1 MISPHGGRLINR
13 ILTKE
18 QVKALLQKKGQVPHL
33 VVEESILKDIFNICY
48 GVFSPLQGFLCR
60 SDYESVIHNMRLS
73 DDTAWTIPIV
83 LDVVSDFA
91 SGLKE
96 GEDILLDSS
105 EGKSVAVLHLK
116 EKYSYD
122 KDEFS
127 KKVFATS
134 DEAHPGVAK
143 VKNMNPVL
151 LGGEIDLIEEPPL
164 PFGNYTLKPIETRF
178 LFEKKGW
185 NDVVGFQTRNVPH
198 LGHEYVQKNALAFTD
213 GLFINPVIGKKK
225 KGDFTDEVIL
235 DSYNALLK
243 HYYLKERAVMSVLQL
258 EMRYA
263 GPKEA
268 ILHAIVRKNF
278 GCTHFIVGRD
288 HAGVGNFYDPFAA
301 HEIFKEFPD
310 LEIAPLFFSSF
321 FYCKK
326 CGGVSND
333 KTCPHS
339 DEFKINFSG
348 TKMRELLKAGKAPS
362 SELMREEVVEEILK
376 HKKIFVE

>member
-13 ILTKE
+13 VLSKE
-18 QVKALLQKKGQVPHL
+18 QAGKLLYKKGQLPHIA
-33 VVEESILKDIFNICY
+33 VDESILRDIFNICY
-48 GVFSPLQGFLCR
+48 GVFSPLEGFLCKK
-60 SDYESVIHNMRLS
+60 DYESVINTMRLN
-73 DDTAWTIPIV
+73 DDTPWTIPIV
-83 LDVVSDFA
+83 LDVPSDIA

-96 GEDILLDSS
+96 GQDVLLDSHD
-105 EGKSVAVLHLK
+105 GKSVAVLHIK

-122 KDEFS
+122 KEEFA
-127 KKVFATS
+127 KKVFGTS

-143 VKNMNPVL
+143 VKRMNPILV
-151 LGGEIDLIEEPPL
+151 GGDIDLIEEPDL
-164 PFGNYTLKPIETRF
+164 PFGNFTLKPVETRF
-178 LFEKKGW
+178 LFESKGW
-185 NDVVGFQTRNVPH
+185 KDVVGFQTRNVPH
-198 LGHEYVQKNALAFTD
+198 LGHEYIQKTALAFTD

-235 DSYNALLK
+235 DSYNALIE
-243 HYYLKERAVMSVLQL
+243 HYYLKERTVMSILQL

-288 HAGVGNFYDPFAA
+288 HAGVGKFYDPFAA
-301 HEIFKEFPD
+301 HEIFKQFPD
-310 LEIAPLFFSSF
+310 LEITPLFFNSF

-326 CGGVSND
+326 CGGVSNE

-339 DEFKINFSG
+339 DEFKIDFSG
-348 TKMRELLKAGKAPS
+348 TKMRALLEAGKIPEP
-362 SELMREEVVEEILK
+362 ELMREEVVREILK
-376 HKKIFVE
+376 HKKMFVE

>member
-1 MISPHGGRLINR
+1 MISPHGGKLINR
-13 ILTKE
+13 VLTKE
-18 QVKALLQKKGQVPHL
+18 QSNTLLQKKAQIPHL
-33 VVEESILKDIFNICY
+33 KVEESTLKDIFNICY
-48 GVFSPLQGFLCR
+48 GVFSPLEGFLCKR
-60 SDYESVIHNMRLS
+60 DYKNVIQNMRLS
-73 DDTAWTIPIV
+73 DDTPWTVPIV
-83 LDVVSDFA
+83 LDVDSDFA
-91 SGLKE
+91 SELKE
-96 GEDILLDSS
+96 GKDVLLDSS
-105 EGKSVAVLHLK
+105 EDNSVAVLHLK

-122 KDEFS
+122 KDEFARQ
-127 KKVFATS
+127 VFGTC
-134 DEAHPGVAK
+134 DEIHPGVAR
-143 VKNMNPVL
+143 VKKMGTVL
-151 LGGEIDLIEEPPL
+151 LGGDIELIEEPSL
-164 PFGNYTLKPIETRF
+164 PFDNYTLKPVETRF
-178 LFEKKGW
+178 LFQKKGW

-198 LGHEYVQKNALAFTD
+198 LGHEFVQKNALAFTD

-235 DSYNALLK
+235 DAYDALLK

-339 DEFKINFSG
+339 DKFKINFSG

-362 SELMREEVVEEILK
+362 SELMREEVVKEILK